1 MASSRQAADESA
13 LLKAILQ
20 ESATE
25 FLVFDAESLQI
36 TQANPAA
43 TRNLQHPLKALRLL
57 TPLDCLAAEDIQSFT
72 TLLGVLQSGKKRS
85 ATLGAHCHRRD
96 GSLYPVE
103 AKLFRAV
110 GKGRPIFIWIASDVS
125 QREATRQALEHSA
138 SDLRAIVAH
147 IPGMA
152 YQVLR
157 TQDGATTLRYVSEQ
171 SAQLLGI
178 KAAALRARPQRFF
191 ELILEDDKPDYLAGL
206 AQAGGGH
213 LSFNWEG
220 RIWLE
225 AWKDVK
231 WVNIRVSQRETA
243 EGLIWDGIMLNVTR
257 SKLAEAEIRRS
268 RAQLSALAAHVE
280 SVKEQERVHLAREVH
295 DDLGG
300 NLTAIKIGLSWL
312 KRHLPPAEATLLK
325 RTAYLDNV
333 VDQTI
338 DATHR
343 IAASLRPPVLDFG
356 IVSAIDWQLQH
367 FGRTTDIAYEFS
379 APDEAIPLDPDA
391 AITVFRIVQEALTN
405 VAKHAQAKKV
415 KVALALQGDEL
426 QVSIVDNGLGIPSS
440 PASNGAGFGLLGM
453 TERAAALGGELA
465 VQPAKR
471 RGTQVSL
478 RIPLPATGVAT
489 VPAAK

>member
-1 MASSRQAADESA
+1 MSSSKAADAGA

-20 ESATE
+20 ESAAE
-25 FLVFDAESLQI
+25 VLVFDADSLRI

-43 TRNLQHPLKALRLL
+43 THNLQYPLKALNQL
-57 TPLDCLAAEDIQSFT
+57 TPLDCLAEADAQAFS
-72 TLLGVLQSGKKRS
+72 TLLAALQSGKKRR
-85 ATLGAHCHRRD
+85 ATISTHCRRRD
-96 GSLYPVE
+96 GSSYPVE
-103 AKLFRAV
+103 AKLFRSV
-110 GKGRPIFIWIASDVS
+110 GQGKPIFIWIASDVS
-125 QREATRQALEHSA
+125 QREATRQALAHSA

-157 TQDGATTLRYVSEQ
+157 KPDGSTSLRYVSAQ

-178 KAAALRARPQRFF
+178 KPPALRADPARFF
-191 ELILEDDKPDYLAGL
+191 ELILEEDRADYLSRL
-206 AQAGGGH
+206 ARAGGGH

-220 RIWLE
+220 RIWME

-231 WVNIRVSQRETA
+231 WVNLRVSQRETPD
-243 EGLIWDGIMLNVTR
+243 GLIWDGIMLNVTKSR
-257 SKLAEAEIRRS
+257 LAEAEIRRS
-268 RAQLSALAAHVE
+268 RAQLAALAAHVE
-280 SVKEQERVHLAREVH
+280 SVKEQERLHLAREVH

-312 KRHLPPAEATLLK
+312 VRHLPPGEANLLK
-325 RTAYLDNV
+325 RTVYLDKV

-343 IAASLRPPVLDFG
+343 IASSLRPPALDFG
-356 IVSAIDWQLQH
+356 IVSAIEWQLRR
-367 FGRTTDIAYEFS
+367 FGRNTDLACELS
-379 APDEAIPLDPDA
+379 APDTAIPLGPDA

-405 VAKHAQAKKV
+405 VAKHAHATRV
-415 KVALALQGDEL
+415 KVALAQQQSEL
-426 QVSIVDNGLGIPSS
+426 RVTVTDNGRGIQPVHGK
-440 PASNGAGFGLLGM
+440 NGGHGFGVLGM
-453 TERAAALGGELA
+453 TERAAALGGELT

-478 RIPLPATGVAT
+478 RIPLSATPPDAT
-489 VPAAK
+489 K